1 MSFEIQTLA
10 FRTLDMPT
18 AAPKSYRR
26 SLTFLY
32 TVSLPRFVSYI
43 IAWLTR
49 AELSIRPDLNQQLV
63 PPHTRATLKAKGI
76 DIDSPNFQP
85 MKKEDMI
92 ARLD

>member
-32 TVSLPRFVSYI
+32 MVSLARLLFL

-63 PPHTRATLKAKGI
+63 PPHSRATLKAKGI
-76 DIDSPNFQP
+76 DIDSPAFQP

>member
-10 FRTLDMPT
+10 FRTLDTPT

-32 TVSLPRFVSYI
+32 MVSLARLCPT
-43 IAWLTR
+43 AWLTR

-63 PPHTRATLKAKGI
+63 PPHARATLKAKGI